1 MSPDPVMPVPPATVD
16 PDPPDATGGG
26 VVVVGTEVVAGAVPL
41 APVTAPPAPP
51 EPPRPD
57 VDAGTRCPAV
67 VDGGVLHGLVL
78 VGAGAPSATAP
89 VPPGDRTTAHEMATA
104 PTATTTSSV
113 PNDRR
118 NTPMV
123 MLSYN
128 KARC

>member
-1 MSPDPVMPVPPATVD
+1 MVVGTGVVAGADPPPVAVRPATPAPPVPPAL
-16 PDPPDATGGG
+16 P
-26 VVVVGTEVVAGAVPL
+26 AV
-41 APVTAPPAPP
+41 P
-51 EPPRPD
+51 EPPPPG
-57 VDAGTRCPAV
+57 VDTGARSPAV
-67 VDGGVLHGLVL
+67 VDGEVLHGLVL

-89 VPPGDRTTAHEMATA
+89 VPPGDRMTAHEMATA

-113 PNDRR
+113 PNDLR